1 MAWSS
6 PNRVRVRPLPSRAVS
21 NAHEQ
26 LGAPQPP
33 PEVEQ
38 AALLGHIDDAV
49 NLYVKFTDVDP
60 EVARQVVEKLAEG

>member
-1 MAWSS
+1 MD
-6 PNRVRVRPLPSRAVS
+6 LPDS
-21 NAHEQ
+21 
-26 LGAPQPP
+26 APQPP

-60 EVARQVVEKLAEG
+60 ELARRVVEKLAEG